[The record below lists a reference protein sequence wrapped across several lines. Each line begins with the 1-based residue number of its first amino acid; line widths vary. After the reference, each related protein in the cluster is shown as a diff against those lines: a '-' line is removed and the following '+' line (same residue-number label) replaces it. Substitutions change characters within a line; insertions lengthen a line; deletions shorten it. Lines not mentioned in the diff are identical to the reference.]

1 MASKIPELVRRA
13 REGENNLFGLIP
25 YISGAI
31 RVDYA
36 MEYLESQG
44 TEIALDYINEI
55 MSSQEKTLRRT
66 AAMIKKSPV
75 FQQLI
80 DELQES
86 AARDHSN
93 PKLNSGSWKGQVTTF
108 SWMHYLQNLFML
120 GGR

>member
-55 MSSQEKTLRRT
+55 MSSSFLKVS
-66 AAMIKKSPV
+66 KC
-75 FQQLI
+75 
-80 DELQES
+80 
-86 AARDHSN
+86 
-93 PKLNSGSWKGQVTTF
+93 
-108 SWMHYLQNLFML
+108 
-120 GGR
+120 